1 MVIQVGIEPD
11 PAKRIR
17 LKQGQA
23 IRSTRLIRQMSVE
36 DLAEMMDPPVTPG
49 AVRHWETGRYS
60 PRQHHQ
66 VQIARALGVPW
77 GVLFALNGEA
87 A

>member
-1 MVIQVGIEPD
+1 MVVKVGVEPD

-17 LKQGQA
+17 LKQGDA
-23 IRSTRLIRQMSVE
+23 IRSTRKIRGYSVE
-36 DLAEMMDPPVTPG
+36 EFAEMLDPPVTPG